1 MTLRGVTPGPDLR
14 WLHRIR
20 LGVAAVVIGVALA
33 VAGSLQEGE
42 RQAAL
47 LAVFATIGGLT
58 GVYGEL
64 QRGRW
69 RGRRLVGLELIVD
82 VGLAAAVVALTG
94 GVGGPFVLLF
104 PLVAFAGGLL
114 LGPPGGALL
123 GLAAGL
129 GFALVAQF
137 GPTAGAAGGWV
148 RLGVP
153 AGVVHVA
160 FYPVFFVAVGVLA
173 GFLGNRLAATEQAL
187 ADAAVQMEKL
197 RLDTEYIVQNLSSG
211 LFTVDRD
218 GRVVHFN
225 RAAEILLG
233 VAAGQLRGRKLAE
246 ALGPA
251 PRELVRTVLATLEEE
266 IPFLRAEVRLYA
278 EDDTARPL
286 GVSTSLLKDA
296 QDRKTGVVALFQDL
310 TEVRR
315 LEAASRRQDRLSTVG
330 EMAAT
335 IAHEVRNCVNPI
347 SGSVELLQQELQL
360 SGENARL
367 LELIGRE
374 AAQMERFVSELLNF
388 TRGTPI
394 NLREV
399 ALEEMLE
406 DTLARLR
413 THPAY
418 RPTVALRRGYGAGM
432 TPVQVDPEQLGQVFF
447 NLALNALESMGPV
460 GSLTVTILPG
470 PPESGEWLV
479 EFADTGAGMS
489 RETLD
494 RIFEPFYTTKGS
506 GTGLGL
512 ALAHRIVERHRGRME
527 VTSKPGT
534 GTRVRVCLPGARMM
548 SGRTEPVTAS
558 AAA

>member
-1 MTLRGVTPGPDLR
+1 MTWRGVTPGPDLR

-33 VAGSLQEGE
+33 VAGSLHEGE

-64 QRGRW
+64 NRGKL
-69 RGRRLVGLELIVD
+69 RGRRLVGLELLLD

-94 GVGGPFVLLF
+94 GVNGPFVLLF

-114 LGPPGGALL
+114 LGPGGGAFL

-137 GPTAGAAGGWV
+137 GPSGAGPGGWV
-148 RLGVP
+148 RMGLP
-153 AGVVHVA
+153 AGAVHVA
-160 FYPVFFVAVGVLA
+160 FYPLFFVAVGVLA

-225 RAAEILLG
+225 RAAEALLG
-233 VAAGQLRGRKLAE
+233 VSAEQVRGRKLAE

-251 PRELVRTVLATLEEE
+251 PRELVQTVLATLEEE
-266 IPFLRAEVRLYA
+266 IPFMRAEVRYFR
-278 EDDTARPL
+278 DDEAARPL

-296 QDRKTGVVALFQDL
+296 RDNKTGVVALFQDL

-315 LEAASRRQDRLSTVG
+315 LEAASRRQDRLTTVG

-360 SGENARL
+360 TGENGRL

-418 RPTVALRRGYGAGM
+418 RPTVSLRRGYGAGM

-470 PPESGEWLV
+470 PPESGEWVV
-479 EFADTGAGMS
+479 EFADTGSGMS

-534 GTRVRVCLPGARMM
+534 GTRVRVCLPGARAM
-548 SGRTEPVTAS
+548 SGRTEPVTAP

>member
-64 QRGRW
+64 QRGPW
-69 RGRRLVGLELIVD
+69 RGRRLVSLELIVD

-137 GPTAGAAGGWV
+137 GPTGAAAGGWV

-233 VAAGQLRGRKLAE
+233 VSAGQLRGRNLAE

-360 SGENARL
+360 SGENGRL

>member
-33 VAGSLQEGE
+33 VAGSLNEGE

-64 QRGRW
+64 NRGRW

-94 GVGGPFVLLF
+94 GVSGPFVLLF

-137 GPTAGAAGGWV
+137 GPTGGGAGGWV

-153 AGVVHVA
+153 AGMVHVA
-160 FYPVFFVAVGVLA
+160 FYPLFFVAVGVLA

-233 VAAGQLRGRKLAE
+233 VSAGQLRGRKLAE
-246 ALGPA
+246 ALGSA

-296 QDRKTGVVALFQDL
+296 QDKKTGVVALFQDL

-315 LEAASRRQDRLSTVG
+315 LEAASRRQDRLTTVG

-360 SGENARL
+360 TGENARL

-534 GTRVRVCLPGARMM
+534 GTRVRVCLPGARLM